1 MLFQKALSKPFRL
14 CRRTGARRNLL
25 RTFWRVGT
33 FVLVL
38 SLALQYLL
46 AYHLKDDSRLLPS
59 TLQEAKNLLL
69 VTAHPDDECLFFSPT
84 VLGLL
89 GKYSKTKG
97 GLLVMSTGISFSCI
111 LPPPRISSLTDSR
124 RSQAI
129 ITALVRHASRN

>member
-14 CRRTGARRNLL
+14 CCRAGARRNIL

-38 SLALQYLL
+38 SLGLQCLL
-46 AYHLKDDSRLLPS
+46 AHHLKDDARLLPS
-59 TLQEAKNLLL
+59 TLQEAKNILL

-89 GKYSKTKG
+89 SKNSRTKG
-97 GLLVMSTGISFSCI
+97 GLLVMSTGISFSYI
-111 LPPPRISSLTDSR
+111 LPSL
-124 RSQAI
+124 
-129 ITALVRHASRN
+129 RNNMFD